1 MTLQDRDGPADP
13 PIPQPV
19 QNMVQNLAQ
28 QPADFDA
35 ILLLIGR
42 LNYTWTN
49 TESLLL
55 HLIAGLSGTTK
66 DVAIVIFLTLNT
78 TRARVDL
85 VERLAKMDGR
95 DPIERDAVLDLTRGL
110 MRVSGARNRFNHCI
124 YAFDP
129 DGGPPKSILMR
140 IADRKDGIRM
150 GQALD
155 LDAAA
160 MDHIRQSISDLARLN
175 QAIWAHVARYG
186 YPS

>member
-1 MTLQDRDGPADP
+1 MSFEPKIKSA
-13 PIPQPV
+13 PQH
-19 QNMVQNLAQ
+19 AE
-28 QPADFDA
+28 FDV

-66 DVAIVIFLTLNT
+66 DVAVIIFLTLNT

-85 VERLAKMDGR
+85 VERLAKM
-95 DPIERDAVLDLTRGL
+95 PHQSVAERDAVLGLTKGL
-110 MRVSGARNRFNHCI
+110 MKLSGARNRYNHCI

-140 IADRKDGIRM
+140 IADRKDEIKM
-150 GQALD
+150 GQTVD

-160 MDHIRQSISDLARLN
+160 IADIRQAINDLARIN
-175 QAIWAHVARYG
+175 QEIWAHIAHFG
-186 YPS
+186 YPR

>member
-1 MTLQDRDGPADP
+1 LSVQK
-13 PIPQPV
+13 PV
-19 QNMVQNLAQ
+19 SSAA
-28 QPADFDA
+28 QPADFDE
-35 ILLLIGR
+35 ILLLVGR

-85 VERLAKMDGR
+85 VERLAKMDHQNAE
-95 DPIERDAVLDLTRGL
+95 ERDAVLHLTRSMMKL
-110 MRVSGARNRFNHCI
+110 SGARNRFNHCI

-129 DGGPPKSILMR
+129 EGGPPKSILMR

-150 GQALD
+150 GQTLD
-155 LDAAA
+155 LDVAAI
-160 MDHIRQSISDLARLN
+160 DTIRKSITDLARIN
-175 QAIWAHVARYG
+175 QDIWAHIAKYG
-186 YPS
+186 YPN

>member
-1 MTLQDRDGPADP
+1 MSVQKPVNIA
-13 PIPQPV
+13 PQPT
-19 QNMVQNLAQ
+19 
-28 QPADFDA
+28 DFDE
-35 ILLLIGR
+35 ILLLVGR

-66 DVAIVIFLTLNT
+66 DVATVIFLTLNT

-85 VERLAKMDGR
+85 VERLAKMDHQAMA
-95 DPIERDAVLDLTRGL
+95 ERDDVLRLTRDL
-110 MRVSGARNRFNHCI
+110 MKLSGARNRFNHCI

-129 DGGPPKSILMR
+129 EGGPPKSILMR

-150 GQALD
+150 GQTLN

-160 MDHIRQSISDLARLN
+160 LDTIRKAIADLARIN
-175 QAIWAHVARYG
+175 QDIWAHIARYA
-186 YPS
+186 YPG

>member
-1 MTLQDRDGPADP
+1 MSVQKPVNIA
-13 PIPQPV
+13 PQPT
-19 QNMVQNLAQ
+19 
-28 QPADFDA
+28 DFDE
-35 ILLLIGR
+35 ILLLVGR

-66 DVAIVIFLTLNT
+66 DVATVIFLTLNT

-85 VERLAKMDGR
+85 VERLAKMDHQATA
-95 DPIERDAVLDLTRGL
+95 ERDDVLRLTRDL
-110 MRVSGARNRFNHCI
+110 MKLSGARNRFNHCI

-129 DGGPPKSILMR
+129 EGGPPKSILMR

-150 GQALD
+150 GQTLD

-160 MDHIRQSISDLARLN
+160 LDTIRKAIADLARIN
-175 QAIWAHVARYG
+175 QDIWAHIARYA
-186 YPS
+186 YPG

>member
-1 MTLQDRDGPADP
+1 MTSDPVVSNPA
-13 PIPQPV
+13 
-19 QNMVQNLAQ
+19 
-28 QPADFDA
+28 QPAEFDS

-66 DVAIVIFLTLNT
+66 DVAVVIFLTLNT

-85 VERLAKMDGR
+85 VERLAKM
-95 DPIERDAVLDLTRGL
+95 PHQAPAERDAVLGLTKGMMKL
-110 MRVSGARNRFNHCI
+110 SGARNRYNHCI

-140 IADRKDGIRM
+140 IADRKDEIRM
-150 GQALD
+150 GQTVD

-160 MDHIRQSISDLARLN
+160 IADIARAIDDLARIN
-175 QAIWAHVARYG
+175 QEIWAHIARFG
-186 YPS
+186 YPR

>member
-1 MTLQDRDGPADP
+1 MTA
-13 PIPQPV
+13 
-19 QNMVQNLAQ
+19 QNPGGIAQ
-28 QPADFDA
+28 QPSDFDQ
-35 ILLLIGR
+35 ILLLVGR

-66 DVAIVIFLTLNT
+66 DVATVIFLTLNT

-85 VERLAKMDGR
+85 VERLAKMDHQA
-95 DPIERDAVLDLTRGL
+95 PEERDAVLRLTRDL
-110 MRVSGARNRFNHCI
+110 MKLSGARNRFNHCI

-129 DGGPPKSILMR
+129 EGGPPKSILMR

-150 GQALD
+150 GQTLD

-160 MDHIRQSISDLARLN
+160 IDTIRRSSADLARIN
-175 QAIWAHVARYG
+175 QDIWAHIARYG
-186 YPS
+186 YPG